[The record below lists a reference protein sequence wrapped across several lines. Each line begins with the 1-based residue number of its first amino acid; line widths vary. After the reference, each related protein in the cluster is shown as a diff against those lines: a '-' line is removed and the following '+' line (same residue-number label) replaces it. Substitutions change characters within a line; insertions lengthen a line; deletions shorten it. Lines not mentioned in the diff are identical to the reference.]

1 MYWPKQSVT
10 QDPNPAA
17 LANQDNC
24 LAREA
29 EDQKNAEENPKS
41 NTAPGAEVWKRYVL
55 ETDRSDKE
63 LVEGWNNSLD
73 MLLIFAALF
82 SAISTAFVLEST
94 KDLKP
99 DYTDTSAQ
107 TLAAILAALS
117 SLGSAN
123 ASDVSTADQAN
134 FTPSSAAIKV
144 NILWF
149 MSLSL
154 SVAVALVAIVAKD
167 WCYQFMSGRNG
178 QILLQGRR
186 RQLRWEGIEKW
197 KMQEIMYILPLMMHA
212 ALLLFAAGLSLYLWD
227 INRWVALPVVV
238 TTAVVG
244 AFYVVALFLPLFFR
258 YCPFTTGLV
267 KLFLPY
273 WYKNAG
279 SIFKSSLQ
287 TLGQAL
293 VPFMTALAVMSG
305 CFKQESREQSNG
317 EVHAAKTGFRQR
329 VSQISLKECWE
340 ESQEWVKDRA
350 RVAADRFMVDRFMAD
365 KSRLDGQDT
374 PMDEITS
381 SMIAWMIAQCEN
393 LKSVDIALQ
402 ALVSFKPWLPR
413 LPLAK
418 SDVLLPTVA
427 RLSTSLTTLYGIDGK
442 DVEYQALIH
451 SVILQSQSLSMMS
464 HAEQIELPEGYLG
477 TICRMRWVLGQCWD
491 MDASY
496 KYKLASKE
504 LGSIS
509 LHLSGDWS
517 FRYDLR
523 NQLERQ
529 WIVIQKIVSKELN
542 DFSPADI
549 CHLIDGI
556 TKSFIY
562 DPNQSPDPLLELL
575 TMPAYNKNNQ
585 LRRTIGLA
593 LTTAC
598 IAKRGY
604 PDCTHVPDS
613 AVLQKQARTFYIAHS
628 TTPPVGD
635 EWKDCEYLLLFGLLG
650 TLMTDSGPEDGEAFR
665 KVRDSVLDVLKI
677 SQFLYNNHQFAELW
691 RDPAMFAIDWLLQS
705 PHINTHHTP
714 SVGMFPVD
722 NTGAVPI
729 DMAATSPTA
738 GTGFISGEPSRP
750 TAEGLISP
758 TIQQTK
764 LALRLVRESFELE
777 AADLIL
783 SSSRERR
790 AVFTKYKLGPV
801 LDKIVQTKLHEHAY
815 RAIASEDG
823 DIVPHCMTFI
833 LQFTHYLLLIRV
845 RFFGSDDRAI
855 RSILDPLRAS
865 RGDLPDSVTGMG
877 FSEQWIEKLKQ
888 DCERDP
894 QNVLDS
900 EMLDYMLKYYQHR
913 DSDLRPNVQ
922 EGSDS
927 EPQPTWFSILQD
939 LDQSCR
945 NRIPSSGSD
954 SDPDRQPDGAHQV
967 EGVSE
972 GAVQQDAS
980 QAVQGTEPE
989 DNEITK
995 QQATLDYPP
1004 EALECAPYI

>member
-1 MYWPKQSVT
+1 
-10 QDPNPAA
+10 
-17 LANQDNC
+17 
-24 LAREA
+24 
-29 EDQKNAEENPKS
+29 
-41 NTAPGAEVWKRYVL
+41 
-55 ETDRSDKE
+55 
-63 LVEGWNNSLD
+63 

-117 SLGSAN
+117 SGGSAN
-123 ASDVSTADQAN
+123 TSDVSTSGQAD
-134 FTPSSAAIKV
+134 FTPTSNAVKV

-197 KMQEIMYILPLMMHA
+197 KMQEILYILPLMMHA

-227 INRWVALPVVV
+227 INRRVALPVVV

-305 CFKQESREQSNG
+305 CFKQESRERPNG
-317 EVHAAKTGFRQR
+317 EVHAENTGFRQR
-329 VSQISLKECWE
+329 VSQISLKECWK

-350 RVAADRFMVDRFMAD
+350 RVAADRFMAD

-374 PMDEITS
+374 PMDEVTS

-402 ALVSFKPWLPR
+402 ALVSVKPWLPR
-413 LPLAK
+413 LPLAR
-418 SDVLLPTVA
+418 SDAFVATVA
-427 RLSTSLTTLYGIDGK
+427 RLSTSLAAWNYGRYTE
-442 DVEYQALIH
+442 DVDNQELKE
-451 SVILQSQSLSMMS
+451 SVILQSQALSMMS
-464 HAEQIELPEGYLG
+464 HAELVELPEGYLEAIDG
-477 TICRMRWVLGQCWD
+477 MWRWSSANGLREQLDRQRILVKNIVTNETTEF
-491 MDASY
+491 S
-496 KYKLASKE
+496 LAE
-504 LGSIS
+504 
-509 LHLSGDWS
+509 
-517 FRYDLR
+517 
-523 NQLERQ
+523 
-529 WIVIQKIVSKELN
+529 
-542 DFSPADI
+542 I

-556 TKSFIY
+556 TKSYLY

-575 TMPAYNKNNQ
+575 TMPEYNKDNQ
-585 LRRTIGLA
+585 FRRTIGLA

-604 PDCTHVPDS
+604 PGCTHVPDS
-613 AVLQKQARTFYIAHS
+613 AALQKQARTFYIAHS
-628 TTPPVGD
+628 TTPPVGG

-650 TLMTDSGPEDGEAFR
+650 ALLTDSGSDDGEAFR
-665 KVRDSVLDVLKI
+665 KVRDSVPDVVNI
-677 SQFLYNNHQFAELW
+677 RRFIDINHQFAELPQN
-691 RDPAMFAIDWLLQS
+691 PARFAIDWLVQS

-714 SVGMFPVD
+714 SAGMFPVD
-722 NTGAVPI
+722 NTDSVPI
-729 DMAATSPTA
+729 DMGTTSPTA
-738 GTGFISGEPSRP
+738 DTGFISGEPSRP

-764 LALRLVRESFELE
+764 LVLHLVRESFEQE
-777 AADLIL
+777 AANLIN

-815 RAIASEDG
+815 RAIASDYG

-833 LQFTHYLLLIRV
+833 WQFTIYLLEIR
-845 RFFGSDDRAI
+845 RELYGSDDRGI
-855 RSILDPLRAS
+855 RSILDPLRYP
-865 RGDLPDSVTGMG
+865 RGDLPDRVTGMG
-877 FSEQWIEKLKQ
+877 FSEHWIEKLKR
-888 DCERDP
+888 DCELNP

-900 EMLDYMLKYYQHR
+900 VILDSMILNYGYL
-913 DSDLRPNVQ
+913 DLGLRPNVQ

-927 EPQPTWFSILQD
+927 EPQPTWLSILED
-939 LDQSCR
+939 LYQSCR
-945 NRIPSSGSD
+945 NRVASSGSD
-954 SDPDRQPDGAHQV
+954 SHPDRQADRAHQV

-980 QAVQGTEPE
+980 QAVQHTEPE
-989 DNEITK
+989 DDEVTK

-1004 EALECAPYI
+1004 EVLEYMTDARGGFKEQEITQEQDTETETYVDGWCSVCDIYMD

>member
-1 MYWPKQSVT
+1 
-10 QDPNPAA
+10 
-17 LANQDNC
+17 
-24 LAREA
+24 
-29 EDQKNAEENPKS
+29 
-41 NTAPGAEVWKRYVL
+41 
-55 ETDRSDKE
+55 
-63 LVEGWNNSLD
+63 

-117 SLGSAN
+117 SGGSAN
-123 ASDVSTADQAN
+123 TSDVSTSGQAD
-134 FTPSSAAIKV
+134 FTPTSNAVKV

-197 KMQEIMYILPLMMHA
+197 KMQEILYILPLMMHA

-227 INRWVALPVVV
+227 INRRVALPVVV

-305 CFKQESREQSNG
+305 CFKQESRERPNG
-317 EVHAAKTGFRQR
+317 EVHAEKTGFRQR
-329 VSQISLKECWE
+329 VSQISLKECWK

-350 RVAADRFMVDRFMAD
+350 RVAADRFMGD

-374 PMDEITS
+374 PMDEVTS

-393 LKSVDIALQ
+393 LKSVDTALQ
-402 ALVSFKPWLPR
+402 ALVSVKPWLPR
-413 LPLAK
+413 LALAK
-418 SDVLLPTVA
+418 SDAFVATVA
-427 RLSTSLTTLYGIDGK
+427 RLSTSLAAWNYGRYTE
-442 DVEYQALIH
+442 DVDNQELKE
-451 SVILQSQSLSMMS
+451 SVILQSQALSMMS
-464 HAEQIELPEGYLG
+464 HAELVELPEGYLEAIG
-477 TICRMRWVLGQCWD
+477 GMWRVVDQCW
-491 MDASY
+491 Y
-496 KYKLASKE
+496 KDKNYKLASRE
-504 LGSIS
+504 LGSLS
-509 LHLSGDWS
+509 LHLSDNWDS
-517 FRYDLR
+517 ANENRE
-523 NQLERQ
+523 QLDRQ
-529 WIVIQKIVSKELN
+529 WILVKNIMTNEIT
-542 DFSPADI
+542 DFSLVEI

-556 TKSFIY
+556 TKSYLY
-562 DPNQSPDPLLELL
+562 DPNQSPDPLLELI
-575 TMPAYNKNNQ
+575 TMPAYNKDKQ

-604 PDCTHVPDS
+604 PGCTHVPDS
-613 AVLQKQARTFYIAHS
+613 AALQKQARTFYITHS
-628 TTPPVGD
+628 TTPPVDG

-650 TLMTDSGPEDGEAFR
+650 ALMMESGSEDGEAPR
-665 KVRDSVLDVLKI
+665 KVKDAVLDVVNGPGLA
-677 SQFLYNNHQFAELW
+677 YPNHQPVELPQ
-691 RDPAMFAIDWLLQS
+691 DPTLIAINWLLQS
-705 PHINTHHTP
+705 PHINTHQTP
-714 SVGMFPVD
+714 SAGMFPVD

-729 DMAATSPTA
+729 DMGATSPTA
-738 GTGFISGEPSRP
+738 DTGSISGEPSRP
-750 TAEGLISP
+750 PAEGLISP

-764 LALRLVRESFELE
+764 LVLRLVQQSFGQE
-777 AADLIL
+777 AENLFY

-833 LQFTHYLLLIRV
+833 WQFTDYLLSIR
-845 RFFGSDDRAI
+845 RELYGSDDRAI
-855 RSILDPLRAS
+855 RSILDPLRSS
-865 RGDLPDSVTGMG
+865 RGNLPDSVTGMG
-877 FSEQWIEKLKQ
+877 FSELWIEKLKRA
-888 DCERDP
+888 CECNP

-900 EMLDYMLKYYQHR
+900 NILHSMGLNYRL
-913 DSDLRPNVQ
+913 SDPDLGPNVQ

-927 EPQPTWFSILQD
+927 EPQPTWLSILQD
-939 LDQSCR
+939 LKQSCH
-945 NRIPSSGSD
+945 NRVASSSSD
-954 SDPDRQPDGAHQV
+954 SDPDKQAVGAHQV
-967 EGVSE
+967 EGVGE
-972 GAVQQDAS
+972 GVVQEEAS
-980 QAVQGTEPE
+980 QATQRTKPE
-989 DNEITK
+989 DKESTK
-995 QQATLDYPP
+995 QQTILDYPP
-1004 EALECAPYI
+1004 EVLEYMTNAQGGSKEQEITQE